1 MKIDLVPVS
10 LRLVEPLV
18 SAHGTLH
25 ERVGFDVHVSLDGIV
40 GRGEVFP
47 LPEFG
52 TESLDKA
59 IAAVRAFTATPYESV
74 EELTAQLAP
83 LDPTP
88 AARFA
93 MECALLEWLAKKRG
107 VPVAH
112 LLGDARPSV
121 SVNALIAGRTAE
133 SLAEAAKRAMDAGF
147 GTVKLKVAS
156 KSVSLDAQRI
166 HAVRLAVGDGVAVRL
181 DANGGWSE
189 GTARSALRGLESLEV
204 ELCEQP
210 VAPHDVEGLRRV
222 TELVP
227 VPVAADEALSVPGL
241 REHVLRKHPLPAAK
255 VLVLKPAVL
264 GGLVPA
270 LTLAKLAYQGG
281 IESYVTTL
289 IDGPIA
295 RAAAAHLAAV
305 VPSTT
310 HAHGLSTLELFEGVA
325 PDAFTPRAGVITLP
339 TAPGWGV

>member
-1 MKIDLVPVS
+1 MKVELLPVS

-18 SAHGTLH
+18 SAHGVLH
-25 ERVGFDVHVSLDGIV
+25 ERVGFDVHVSFDGV
-40 GRGEVFP
+40 TGRGEVFP

-52 TESLDKA
+52 TESLEKSMAA
-59 IAAVRAFTATPYESV
+59 IRAFAPKPFESID
-74 EELTAQLAP
+74 ELQAQLIP
-83 LDPTP
+83 LDATP

-93 MECALLEWLAKKRG
+93 MECALLEWLARRRG
-107 VPVAH
+107 LPVAH
-112 LLGDARPSV
+112 LLGDARASV
-121 SVNALIAGRTAE
+121 AVNALIAGKTAE

-147 GTVKLKVAS
+147 GTVKLKVAA

-166 HAVRLAVGDGVAVRL
+166 HAVRLAVGNGVAVRL
-181 DANGGWSE
+181 DANGGWTE

-210 VAPHDVEGLRRV
+210 VAAHDVEGLRRV

-227 VPVAADEALSVPGL
+227 VPVAADEALSVPSH

-270 LTLAKLAYQGG
+270 LELARAAHQQGV
-281 IESYVTTL
+281 ESYVTTL

-305 VPSTT
+305 VPSTS

-325 PDAFTPRAGVITLP
+325 ADAFTPKAGVITLP
-339 TAPGWGV
+339 TSPGWGV